1 MYLTREEDNDLSART
16 SERKRSD
23 LYNRAKYIN
32 TIKPNMYISI
42 HLNATTSSSWK
53 GLQVFYNKNNEENKV
68 IAETITNNLKNNI
81 NNIREV
87 KEENK
92 YYMYKYIKYPGVL
105 IEAGFISNPDEN
117 YLLRQEEYQNKLI
130 ILIADAI
137 EKYYQKSQKYFSKNQ
152 KKYILIIGD
161 GMQKIYLIYD
171 EYNPPVE
178 CDYGFIKEM
187 IYLGFLY
194 PLKKRN
200 YKMFY
205 IMLLTEVAVSSLIM
219 AFIPFKVGI
228 ITCILMLLL
237 TNILFAGNY
246 NMIVIEEL
254 LKEGY
259 IPMDHNSSE
268 LLIKKGIY
276 FKLQ

>member
-1 MYLTREEDNDLSART
+1 MNKYKLLILICFFLLTISLPNVTASINNLNLLGKIIVLDAGHGGTDSGAKNGKIVEKELNLLLVKKIEKELISRGATVYLTREEDNDLSART

-23 LYNRAKYIN
+23 LYNRAEYIN

-137 EKYYQKSQKYFSKNQ
+137 EKYYQK
-152 KKYILIIGD
+152 
-161 GMQKIYLIYD
+161 
-171 EYNPPVE
+171 
-178 CDYGFIKEM
+178 
-187 IYLGFLY
+187 
-194 PLKKRN
+194 
-200 YKMFY
+200 
-205 IMLLTEVAVSSLIM
+205 
-219 AFIPFKVGI
+219 
-228 ITCILMLLL
+228 
-237 TNILFAGNY
+237 
-246 NMIVIEEL
+246 
-254 LKEGY
+254 
-259 IPMDHNSSE
+259 
-268 LLIKKGIY
+268 
-276 FKLQ
+276 

>member
-1 MYLTREEDNDLSART
+1 MNKYKLLILICFFLLTISLPNVTASINNLNLLGKIIVLDAGHGGTDSGAKNGKIVEKELNLLLVKKLEKELISRGATVYLTREEDNDLSART
-16 SERKRSD
+16 SERKKSD

-137 EKYYQKSQKYFSKNQ
+137 EKYYQK
-152 KKYILIIGD
+152 
-161 GMQKIYLIYD
+161 
-171 EYNPPVE
+171 
-178 CDYGFIKEM
+178 
-187 IYLGFLY
+187 
-194 PLKKRN
+194 
-200 YKMFY
+200 
-205 IMLLTEVAVSSLIM
+205 
-219 AFIPFKVGI
+219 
-228 ITCILMLLL
+228 
-237 TNILFAGNY
+237 
-246 NMIVIEEL
+246 
-254 LKEGY
+254 
-259 IPMDHNSSE
+259 
-268 LLIKKGIY
+268 
-276 FKLQ
+276 

>member
-1 MYLTREEDNDLSART
+1 MNKYKLLILICFFLLTISLPNVTASINNLNLLGKIIVLDAGHGGTDSGAKNGKIVEKELNLLLVKKLEKELISRGATVYLTREEDNDLSART

-105 IEAGFISNPDEN
+105 IEAGFISNPDDN

-137 EKYYQKSQKYFSKNQ
+137 EKYYQK
-152 KKYILIIGD
+152 
-161 GMQKIYLIYD
+161 
-171 EYNPPVE
+171 
-178 CDYGFIKEM
+178 
-187 IYLGFLY
+187 
-194 PLKKRN
+194 
-200 YKMFY
+200 
-205 IMLLTEVAVSSLIM
+205 
-219 AFIPFKVGI
+219 
-228 ITCILMLLL
+228 
-237 TNILFAGNY
+237 
-246 NMIVIEEL
+246 
-254 LKEGY
+254 
-259 IPMDHNSSE
+259 
-268 LLIKKGIY
+268 
-276 FKLQ
+276 

>member
-1 MYLTREEDNDLSART
+1 MNKYKLLILICFFLLTISLPNVTASINNLNLLGKIIVLDAGHGGIDSGAKNGKIVEKELNLLLVKKLEKELISRGATVYLTREEDNDLSART

-68 IAETITNNLKNNI
+68 IAETITNNLNNNI

-137 EKYYQKSQKYFSKNQ
+137 EKYYQK
-152 KKYILIIGD
+152 
-161 GMQKIYLIYD
+161 
-171 EYNPPVE
+171 
-178 CDYGFIKEM
+178 
-187 IYLGFLY
+187 
-194 PLKKRN
+194 
-200 YKMFY
+200 
-205 IMLLTEVAVSSLIM
+205 
-219 AFIPFKVGI
+219 
-228 ITCILMLLL
+228 
-237 TNILFAGNY
+237 
-246 NMIVIEEL
+246 
-254 LKEGY
+254 
-259 IPMDHNSSE
+259 
-268 LLIKKGIY
+268 
-276 FKLQ
+276 

>member
-1 MYLTREEDNDLSART
+1 MNKYKLLILICFFLLTISLPNVTASINNLNLLGKIIVLDAGHGGTDSGAKNGKIVEKELNLLLVKKLEKELISRGATIYLTREEDNDLSART

-137 EKYYQKSQKYFSKNQ
+137 EKYYQK
-152 KKYILIIGD
+152 
-161 GMQKIYLIYD
+161 
-171 EYNPPVE
+171 
-178 CDYGFIKEM
+178 
-187 IYLGFLY
+187 
-194 PLKKRN
+194 
-200 YKMFY
+200 
-205 IMLLTEVAVSSLIM
+205 
-219 AFIPFKVGI
+219 
-228 ITCILMLLL
+228 
-237 TNILFAGNY
+237 
-246 NMIVIEEL
+246 
-254 LKEGY
+254 
-259 IPMDHNSSE
+259 
-268 LLIKKGIY
+268 
-276 FKLQ
+276 

>member
-1 MYLTREEDNDLSART
+1 MNKYKLLILICFFLLTISLPNVTASINNLNLLGKIIVLDAGHGGTEKKKKNGKIVEKELNLLLVKKLEKELISRGATVYLTREEDNDLSART

-137 EKYYQKSQKYFSKNQ
+137 EKYYQK
-152 KKYILIIGD
+152 
-161 GMQKIYLIYD
+161 
-171 EYNPPVE
+171 
-178 CDYGFIKEM
+178 
-187 IYLGFLY
+187 
-194 PLKKRN
+194 
-200 YKMFY
+200 
-205 IMLLTEVAVSSLIM
+205 
-219 AFIPFKVGI
+219 
-228 ITCILMLLL
+228 
-237 TNILFAGNY
+237 
-246 NMIVIEEL
+246 
-254 LKEGY
+254 
-259 IPMDHNSSE
+259 
-268 LLIKKGIY
+268 
-276 FKLQ
+276 